1 MTQGGWVHHGE
12 VVGGGF
18 AERMGR
24 KVKDNSGVGKKSGEK
39 RWGKKKETCIYV
51 VWVSLNYSLFFR
63 AKKFEAKIS
72 SSCMRSDLCGKRE
85 ESFNHV
91 GNMINKL
98 YTFLLHLLLV
108 CQIFPTFFSFL
119 CVSHHYFVFVMQ
131 AKYGIGSK

>member
-1 MTQGGWVHHGE
+1 M
-12 VVGGGF
+12 GGGL

-63 AKKFEAKIS
+63 AKSLRQKYPHRV
-72 SSCMRSDLCGKRE
+72 CDTRSDLCGKRE

-119 CVSHHYFVFVMQ
+119 CVCHHYFVFVMQ

>member
-1 MTQGGWVHHGE
+1 MHQRE
-12 VVGGGF
+12 VVGGGL

-39 RWGKKKETCIYV
+39 RWGKKKETCIGLLEFFFFFAQK
-51 VWVSLNYSLFFR
+51 SLRQKYPHR
-63 AKKFEAKIS
+63 V
-72 SSCMRSDLCGKRE
+72 CDTRSDLCGKRE

-91 GNMINKL
+91 GNMTNKI

-108 CQIFPTFFSFL
+108 CQIFLTFFSFL